1 MDDRWLSVNEIAAY
15 LGVSRDTI
23 YKWVDERGLT
33 AHRVGRLWKFKKEEV
48 DEWVRKGSVPEPKPH
63 SKQARKGRG

>member
-1 MDDRWLSVNEIAAY
+1 MDDRWLSVNEIAVY

-23 YKWVDERGLT
+23 YKWVDEKGLT

-48 DEWVRKGSVPEPKPH
+48 DDWVRKGSASERRPD
-63 SKQARKGRG
+63 SKQARKGRR

>member
-1 MDDRWLSVNEIAAY
+1 MDDRWLSVGEIAGY

-23 YKWVDERGLT
+23 YKWVDEKGLS

-48 DEWVRKGSVPEPKPH
+48 DEWVRKGSASKPGPD
-63 SKQARKGRG
+63 SKPRKGRR